1 MIQRHV
7 ASDDVAASFARVE
20 FDVVFAP
27 QRLNRLRLD
36 QREFEIRLGLV
47 ERALLEGVT
56 ISFEPYTGNQNR
68 TIQSLHRPCGGG
80 GDVDRLHFP
89 VPHRTPPITKDD
101 YAFFSTI
108 VIDSSSAS
116 MATSASSLVTTS
128 GGEMRTVLGPQPR
141 KRMPRSNASSTM
153 RSRS

>member
-1 MIQRHV
+1 MIQWYV
-7 ASDDVAASFARVE
+7 SSDNVAASLAGGE
-20 FDVVFAP
+20 FDVIFATK
-27 QRLNRLRLD
+27 RLNRLRLD

-56 ISFEPYTGNQNR
+56 ISFEPHTGNQNR
-68 TIQSLHRPCGGG
+68 TIQSPHRLLSAG
-80 GDVDRLHFP
+80 GDVNRLHSSI
-89 VPHRTPPITKDD
+89 PHRTPPITKDD

-141 KRMPRSNASSTM
+141 KRIPRSNASSTM